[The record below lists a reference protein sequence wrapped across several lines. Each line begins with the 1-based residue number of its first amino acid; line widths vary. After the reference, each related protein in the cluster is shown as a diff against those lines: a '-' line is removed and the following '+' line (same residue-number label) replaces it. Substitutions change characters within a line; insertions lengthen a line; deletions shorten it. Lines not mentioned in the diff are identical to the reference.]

1 MRRDLAN
8 KELDFAVQRQAC
20 AGREFVSQPFD
31 RKPPAWNP
39 KAPLHFA
46 HHDSSLRH
54 TAPKHLFATRKIRA
68 RRGLEKAV
76 RNNPQRYQ
84 EAAVFSTHSENPY
97 WSQGRRWSIAR
108 RDASEMSMSLH
119 RAKFPSLSQPLESE
133 GQFENRESRV
143 HRRAIARYANPA
155 CNSSAEDRE

>member
-1 MRRDLAN
+1 MRRDQSN
-8 KELDFAVQRQAC
+8 KELDFAVQLQAC
-20 AGREFVSQPFD
+20 ASREFVSQPSD
-31 RKPPAWNP
+31 RKPSAWNP

-46 HHDSSLRH
+46 HHDSFLRH
-54 TAPKHLFATRKIRA
+54 TAPKHLFATRKIRV

-76 RNNPQRYQ
+76 RNNLQRYL
-84 EAAVFSTHSENPY
+84 EAAVFSTHFENPY
-97 WSQGRRWSIAR
+97 WSRGRRWSIAHR
-108 RDASEMSMSLH
+108 GASEMSMSLH
-119 RAKFPSLSQPLESE
+119 QAKFPSLSQPLESE